1 VVVGN
6 QRRQDFYCKYH
17 TRNGGIGVMLVVS
30 YGSVYNYIRKYL
42 MQILGWMDR
51 DV

>member
-1 VVVGN
+1 
-6 QRRQDFYCKYH
+6 
-17 TRNGGIGVMLVVS
+17 MLVVS

-51 DV
+51 DVWDYRLEVMIDLS